1 MCLKASSPLG
11 SVRGKWKG
19 KIASKCP
26 PSPVHGLVS
35 LCTDCALPAADCV
48 ALGRTEPTAASLAI
62 TGYFYNLLSLCKGC
76 CISLDKRQT
85 DVDVWT
91 SQLLCMCLISFYLCC
106 LGERKIMD
114 LAYLNGNVGPRLL
127 VQLHPKSA
135 CHGKAQPLTCL
146 HEIIRCPQVGQSVCL
161 MPSTKPGLGKG
172 SWSDGGRRG
181 VSACHSWFGPKHCIL
196 MSRDTYQKSEGFGR
210 YGDRVGW
217 LHSRD

>member
-1 MCLKASSPLG
+1 MQKDSGLMCLKASSPLG

-85 DVDVWT
+85 DVDV
-91 SQLLCMCLISFYLCC
+91 
-106 LGERKIMD
+106 
-114 LAYLNGNVGPRLL
+114 
-127 VQLHPKSA
+127 
-135 CHGKAQPLTCL
+135 
-146 HEIIRCPQVGQSVCL
+146 
-161 MPSTKPGLGKG
+161 
-172 SWSDGGRRG
+172 
-181 VSACHSWFGPKHCIL
+181 
-196 MSRDTYQKSEGFGR
+196 
-210 YGDRVGW
+210 
-217 LHSRD
+217 